1 MSHRGIKVVDTGSG
15 VIGERGRDNK
25 SRGWG
30 NDELVLREDGRNNVN
45 LVVESVELVL
55 EALTVVGEVFEK
67 RDSFVNSG
75 SPLDLDLG

>member
-1 MSHRGIKVVDTGSG
+1 M
-15 VIGERGRDNK
+15 
-25 SRGWG
+25 
-30 NDELVLREDGRNNVN
+30 LREDGRNNVN